1 MPGRTAAGEQEKQE
15 KEEGRRLAAGKMQG
29 QSAVPEKRMSV
40 NLYLYPGMEKN
51 GGEERM
57 RACARHF
64 CGGAGQERF
73 ERIARTPKGKP
84 YFPDAPEVACSVSHT
99 EGYWACA
106 ISDGPV
112 GLDVE
117 KMRPCPAEQIA
128 RRFFHPQEALF
139 AAQSQEAFF
148 QVWTAKESYVKLLGR
163 GIDASFGDVSVVE
176 QGRLI
181 QRLGEVEFLPIAL
194 GPEYCMCLC
203 GKRIQMVQCVAEGED
218 IQLLKNAGQG
228 SAGGWKEEGHE
239 RI

>member
-1 MPGRTAAGEQEKQE
+1 MP
-15 KEEGRRLAAGKMQG
+15 G
-29 QSAVPEKRMSV
+29 QSAAPEKRMSV
-40 NLYLYPGMEKN
+40 NLYLYPGMEKS
-51 GGEERM
+51 GGEERL

-117 KMRPCPAEQIA
+117 KMRPCPARQIA

-139 AAQSQEAFF
+139 AAQSQKAFF

-176 QGRLI
+176 QGCLI

-203 GKRIQMVQCVAEGED
+203 GERIQTVQCVAAGED
-218 IQLLKNAGQG
+218 TQFLKNAGQDR
-228 SAGGWKEEGHE
+228 AGGWKEEGHE
-239 RI
+239 CI